1 MFTRIWINFLPKL
14 CQKYFCSLQI
24 ELSLE
29 VFSRIPK
36 FLSYQHVLSYG
47 DRNRKQFSFLVVE
60 VICEQGKFTT
70 TIYHKPN
77 FSDMYSNSESFLPSV
92 YKFGIVHTLVYAC
105 FQICSDWTKFP
116 TELTFWKGYFI
127 KMVTLT
133 TLLTSVLKSF

>member
-1 MFTRIWINFLPKL
+1 M
-14 CQKYFCSLQI
+14 
-24 ELSLE
+24 
-29 VFSRIPK
+29 
-36 FLSYQHVLSYG
+36 SYQHVLSYG

-116 TELTFWKGYFI
+116 TELTF
-127 KMVTLT
+127 
-133 TLLTSVLKSF
+133 